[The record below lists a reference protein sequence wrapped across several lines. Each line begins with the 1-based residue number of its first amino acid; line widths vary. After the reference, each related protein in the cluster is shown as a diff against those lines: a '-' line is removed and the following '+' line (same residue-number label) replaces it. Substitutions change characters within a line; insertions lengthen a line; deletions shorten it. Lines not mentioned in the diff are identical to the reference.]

1 MSKVNKSKTLS
12 LDEIKNIITRD
23 IRLGS
28 EHDNLSDTT
37 VNLYT
42 RQLIK
47 LYKAGVAK
55 QQWSPDEFISNI
67 HYPMKYDDASF
78 QKTFKVQNSSIIAL
92 LMSIY
97 TSKESLIL
105 TLNAMCKMVK
115 NRFRDAFGYYNAI
128 RKELSKQNKAAK
140 LDNELTP
147 EEEKKYIS
155 YEELMSVPGKVHKVL
170 TETYG
175 KVFLSRSEFDEL
187 AKAKRTEYL
196 KLVFDYITLWLNVHY
211 PLRLVWP
218 SVLLA
223 PEEGANYLQGTF
235 QSSKTMTLD
244 SSGVGL
250 MPLGTSSTNNLRFY
264 GGTANRE
271 TMNIYRVSDTNGL
284 VIASRTTSAS
294 NNKTYPLLNLIST
307 DNPSS
312 FVGGVS
318 ATSADLFNIN
328 WNDKPTVGFTS
339 QTHRFCFN
347 VGNGQPYKSGYPHTY
362 TLATSAD
369 AFCINPAGSS
379 PTPSSGCLYL
389 VSDTVN
395 KMLFNTNTPYS
406 SSFGTAPVT
415 LSSGNVYIK
424 ASNALNDGTANFD
437 MPIFMESSTHRLL
450 GSDYN

>member
-1 MSKVNKSKTLS
+1 MSKVNKSKTPS

-23 IRLGS
+23 IRMGS

-67 HYPMKYDDASF
+67 HYPTKYDDASF
-78 QKTFKVQNSSIIAL
+78 QKTFKVQNSSIVAL

-105 TLNAMCKMVK
+105 TLNAMCQMVK

-128 RKELSKQNKAAK
+128 RKELTKQNKAEK

-170 TETYG
+170 SETYG
-175 KVFLSRSEFDEL
+175 KVFLSRSEFEEL

-223 PEEGANYLQGTF
+223 PEEGANYLQGDTLHLNDF
-235 QSSKTMTLD
+235 KNVRLMGPQTIQLD
-244 SSGVGL
+244 STTMSL
-250 MPLGTSSTNNLRFY
+250 IKSYLAFLTNTLGEQPSKLLWRIFNRQPGEYDYTNSSNSFSQVLSKLFMKYNGKPMSMNMIRHIAKSHLIQSPTYAKLTNREKNDLHAKLLHSTMAANTSYNKI
-264 GGTANRE
+264 ANRA
-271 TMNIYRVSDTNGL
+271 NASDVSFEPDD
-284 VIASRTTSAS
+284 S
-294 NNKTYPLLNLIST
+294 Y
-307 DNPSS
+307 D
-312 FVGGVS
+312 
-318 ATSADLFNIN
+318 
-328 WNDKPTVGFTS
+328 
-339 QTHRFCFN
+339 Q
-347 VGNGQPYKSGYPHTY
+347 
-362 TLATSAD
+362 
-369 AFCINPAGSS
+369 
-379 PTPSSGCLYL
+379 
-389 VSDTVN
+389 
-395 KMLFNTNTPYS
+395 
-406 SSFGTAPVT
+406 APVPPAKPAAT
-415 LSSGNVYIK
+415 PPSRPK
-424 ASNALNDGTANFD
+424 ERRER
-437 MPIFMESSTHRLL
+437 IFHGDFTPT
-450 GSDYN
+450 GSDKTLEIDIFET